1 MSDFLAELMHSWGTE
16 PEQKRAEK
24 KYNAEYYQEHKDK
37 WKKAYESMKRQ
48 ERKEENSTKYAKELK
63 AAKQYE
69 QGLLDQ
75 ESANEALTKKTA
87 GKNFRKNVKNL
98 NQEIDWA
105 REWRENL
112 ESRKDERMHSDRL
125 QKDLDKHYQ
134 EMESVAKQYQKLN
147 RYDDKNPTKVDT
159 KAHNADE
166 AQQRVSV
173 NRRLKR
179 LSQDYE
185 KLEKR
190 KRNERISRGQAENQ
204 RSQAMQ
210 NALNQATKSDKLSD
224 TRYKHIAKATAA
236 NIKNSESAKAG
247 AREVERWMKYQSGG
261 KDRVYKK

>member
-1 MSDFLAELMHSWGTE
+1 MSDFLAELMHSWGTK

-24 KYNAEYYQEHKDK
+24 KYNAEYYQVHKDK
-37 WKKAYESMKRQ
+37 WKQAYESMKRQ
-48 ERKEENSTKYAKELK
+48 ERREENNTKYAKELK

-98 NQEIDWA
+98 DQEIDWA
-105 REWRENL
+105 REWREDL

-125 QKDLDKHYQ
+125 QKDMDEHFKKTEEL
-134 EMESVAKQYQKLN
+134 AKQYRKLN
-147 RYDDKNPTKVDT
+147 RYDDKDSRKVDT

-166 AQQRVSV
+166 AKQRSAL
-173 NRRLKR
+173 NARREQ
-179 LSQDYE
+179 LSKEYE
-185 KLEKR
+185 QLQKR

-224 TRYKHIAKATAA
+224 MRYKHIAKATAA
-236 NIKNSESAKAG
+236 SIKSSESAKAG
-247 AREVERWMKYQSGG
+247 AREVERWMKYQSSA
-261 KDRVYKK
+261 RKK